1 MCRSLAK
8 KLILVNILCMLLIFC
23 LRQPKE
29 FAYGEKN
36 QFDATQIQIEQLVA
50 KGEVASLSVAVARN
64 GKSIWEKGFGLA
76 DREKKIPATE
86 HTNNRLASISK
97 QLTATGLMVIVER
110 GLIKLES
117 PINDYLGES
126 KLTPCIGDAKDATV
140 KEINTANP
148 MPRRKGN
155 RFGKRTKRS
164 LQMRC

>member
-64 GKSIWEKGFGLA
+64 GKSI
-76 DREKKIPATE
+76 
-86 HTNNRLASISK
+86 
-97 QLTATGLMVIVER
+97 
-110 GLIKLES
+110 
-117 PINDYLGES
+117 
-126 KLTPCIGDAKDATV
+126 
-140 KEINTANP
+140 
-148 MPRRKGN
+148 
-155 RFGKRTKRS
+155 
-164 LQMRC
+164 